1 MPVFE
6 GKDNGVVQLTLQRR
20 AGNGATAE
28 SALPPP
34 PPLLILLFWF
44 SDIYFAVNAQ
54 FAIQCLCFTERLVTK
69 IICYAEILWSEN
81 ADNPYLPFSLH

>member
-1 MPVFE
+1 MVWFSSLC
-6 GKDNGVVQLTLQRR
+6 KGVLEMAQQL
-20 AGNGATAE
+20 
-28 SALPPP
+28 SPPSPPP